1 MASRNQAEPRP
12 DGRLKSWKAIAAFF
26 GANERTVKRWE
37 ANRGLPVRRVPGGA
51 KSTVYAD
58 VEELERWLGG
68 REALAAGAQQP
79 RRLRRWLRWA
89 APAAL
94 ALAALPAIL
103 LWPAAEPATR
113 AHRAPP
119 EAVEAYLAGM
129 FNWGRRTPQSLRQA
143 ERLFAAAIARD
154 PDYAEAHAGLANTYL
169 LLREYTPMP
178 DAEAFQRA
186 RAAAQR
192 ALALAPDLAQ
202 ANVAMGFIACYW
214 ERDFPRGLA
223 LFRRAARLDPRSA
236 HAQHW
241 YATALYHAGDIRA
254 ALTVI
259 NQAQRLEPT
268 SHAVLADKGL
278 ILFHAGRRDEAVL
291 LLNQIAAADPN
302 FYSSHYYLA
311 LIHLA
316 AGDYPAYL
324 DEARL
329 AATVQGSAD
338 QQAIVA
344 AGRAGWERG
353 GAPAMLR
360 AMLERQQTLRADGR
374 LSAFELAGTHA
385 LLGERAA
392 AIRLLRASEAA
403 REPHFLSIRMDP
415 RFRSLHGD
423 PEYRR
428 LASALDGPGER

>member
-1 MASRNQAEPRP
+1 MASRGHP

-26 GANERTVKRWE
+26 GTDERTVKRWE
-37 ANRGLPVRRVPGGA
+37 RNRGLPVRRVPGGTKA
-51 KSTVYAD
+51 TVYAD
-58 VEELERWLGG
+58 VGELERWLS
-68 REALAAGAQQP
+68 
-79 RRLRRWLRWA
+79 RRDERAPSPERPARRRWLW
-89 APAAL
+89 PTLLAL
-94 ALAALPAIL
+94 ALLAVAAATLWSLRPVAAPRDHQPAPEI
-103 LWPAAEPATR
+103 AEL
-113 AHRAPP
+113 
-119 EAVEAYLAGM
+119 YLAGM
-129 FNWGRRTPQSLRQA
+129 FNWQRRTPQSLRQA
-143 ERLFAAAIARD
+143 ERLFAQAIASD
-154 PDYAEAHAGLANTYL
+154 PQYAEAHAGLANTYL
-169 LLREYTPMP
+169 LLREYTSMP
-178 DAEAFQRA
+178 DAEAFPRA

-214 ERDFPRGLA
+214 ERDFARGLE
-223 LFRRAARLDPRSA
+223 LLRRAARLDPRSA
-236 HAQHW
+236 QAQHW
-241 YATALYHAGDIRA
+241 YATALYHANDIPASLR
-254 ALTVI
+254 VI
-259 NQAQRLEPT
+259 NEAQRLDPA

-278 ILFHAGRRDEAVL
+278 ILFHAGRRGEAVA
-291 LLNQIAAADPN
+291 LLNQVAAADPD
-302 FYSSHYYLA
+302 FYSPHYYLA

-324 DEARL
+324 GEARL
-329 AATVQGSAD
+329 AAAVQGSAD

-344 AGRAGWERG
+344 AGQAGWERG

-360 AMLERQQTLRADGR
+360 AMLERQQTLRAEGR

-392 AIRLLRASEAA
+392 AIRLLQASEAA

-428 LASALDGPGER
+428 LAAALDGPGKR